1 MEVNRQAPAVARDEV
16 FVEASPQRVWALQT
30 DVDSW
35 PAWRSDVSRAELEGD
50 LAVGSVFRWRSGGF
64 SVVSTVREVEPERRL
79 VWMGKALGTRAV
91 HSWVFEARE
100 GGVLVRTEE
109 SFEGWLVRPLKGTMQ
124 RTLEGSLRTWLGD
137 LKRTAE
143 GGEGR
148 NRPTPA

>member
-124 RTLEGSLRTWLGD
+124 RTLEGSLRTWLED

-143 GGEGR
+143 RGEGQ
-148 NRPTPA
+148 NGPTPA